1 MKASFCPHCVAPDA
15 KGAKERQYQRLFKDL
30 SAATFDPAHDLALA
44 EAGGPMQADANTMNN
59 PRIAAGWP
67 FYAQIVAHDVT
78 RDRAPLSNEEEVRGL
93 KNFHKPRLDLE
104 CLYGGGPVA
113 QPYFYDAEDIDKF
126 LMGRNDKDE
135 PKDIARNRQGIA
147 LIADA
152 RNDTYLFISQLH
164 LALQKLHNVLVDN
177 VREAGTKDA
186 DVFSEAQRL
195 TRWHH
200 QWVVLN
206 EFLPLHVGEDV
217 LSKLLAHNAAAV
229 DEAFVPVEFAAGAFR
244 FGHAQVRD
252 RYDVN
257 AQLRDVPIFPDLVGQ
272 QPVTAARALEM
283 PYIFELGGDIEPLA
297 SKRIDASYSEAM
309 MNLPKALTGELDDP
323 KQSALAYRDLQRGA
337 SLGLPSGE
345 AVAERLGIEP
355 LDRKALALPE
365 GLCEEDTPLSY
376 YVQKEA
382 FVQTQGLHLGEVGGR
397 LVGGVLVDLL
407 YSDPTSYLVQEPS
420 WQPTLSREGEG
431 FGIADLLR
439 AAGAAEPS

>member
-1 MKASFCPHCVAPDA
+1 MTKAPFCPHCVAPSA
-15 KGAKERQYQRLFKDL
+15 KGDKEGQYQRLFKDL
-30 SAATFDPAHDLALA
+30 NAATFDPTRDLALA
-44 EAGGPMQADANTMNN
+44 EADGPMQVDADITDN

-78 RDRAPLSNEEEVRGL
+78 RDRAPLSNEEEVKGL
-93 KNFHKPRLDLE
+93 KNFHKPRLNLE

-126 LMGRNDKDE
+126 LIGRNDKGE
-135 PKDIARNRQGIA
+135 PKDLARNRQGIA

-164 LALQKLHNVLVDN
+164 LALQKLHNVLVDR
-177 VREAGTKDA
+177 VRESGTKEV

-195 TRWHH
+195 IRWHH

-217 LSKLLAHNAAAV
+217 LSKLLAHNAVAV

-252 RYDVN
+252 HYDVN
-257 AQLRDVPIFPDLVGQ
+257 EHLKDVPIFPDLVGQ
-272 QPVTAARALEM
+272 QPVSAARALEM
-283 PYIFELGGDIEPLA
+283 PRIFELGGAVRPLA
-297 SKRIDASYSEAM
+297 SKRIDATYSASM

-345 AVAERLGIEP
+345 AVAERLGVEP
-355 LDRKALALPE
+355 LGREALALPE

-382 FVQTQGLHLGEVGGR
+382 FVQTEGVHLGEVGGR

-407 YSDPTSYLVQEPS
+407 YSDPTSYLVQEPG
-420 WQPTLSREGEG
+420 WQPTLPYEGED

-439 AAGAAEPS
+439 AAEL